1 MQIRIDALLTGK
13 VDPDFAP
20 ERGSSAIAK
29 RPIESRLAVKWLG
42 ISGDE
47 QADLS
52 VHGGVDKAI
61 HHYSRDHYADWRDEL
76 GDVRQLGGAGA
87 FGENVSTH
95 GWTEA
100 DVCLGDRFRMGT
112 ALVEVAQGRQPCWKQ
127 AHFLGVPDLV
137 ARMVATGRT
146 GWYYRV
152 IEEGEVAAG
161 DLLTL
166 VDRPLSHWPV
176 ARLFTLLIG
185 GGHRGERI
193 ALRELARSEVLA
205 VEWRR
210 RASYFGG

>member
-20 ERGSSAIAK
+20 RRGSSAIAK
-29 RPIESRLAVKWLG
+29 RPVEARLAVKWLG
-42 ISGDE
+42 IGGDE

-52 VHGGVDKAI
+52 VHGGLDKAI

-76 GDVRQLGGAGA
+76 GDVPQLAGAGA

-112 ALVEVAQGRQPCWKQ
+112 ALVEIAQGRQPCWKQ
-127 AHFLGVPDLV
+127 AHFLSVPDLV
-137 ARMVATGRT
+137 ARMVITGRT

-161 DLLTL
+161 DLLAL
-166 VDRPLSHWPV
+166 VERPMAQWPV
-176 ARLFTLLIG
+176 ARLFKLLIG
-185 GGHRGERI
+185 GGHRGERA
-193 ALRELARSEVLA
+193 ALRELAQSPVLA
-205 VEWRR
+205 EEWRR
-210 RASYFGG
+210 RAVHFV

>member
-20 ERGSSAIAK
+20 RRGSSAIAK
-29 RPIESRLAVKWLG
+29 RPVEARLAVTWLG
-42 ISGDE
+42 IGDDE

-52 VHGGVDKAI
+52 VHGGLDKAI

-76 GDVRQLGGAGA
+76 GDVPQLVGAGA

-100 DVCLGDRFRMGT
+100 DVCLGDRYRMGT
-112 ALVEVAQGRQPCWKQ
+112 ALVEIAQGRQPCWKQ

-137 ARMVATGRT
+137 ARMVITGRT

-152 IEEGEVAAG
+152 IEEGAVAAG

-166 VDRPLSHWPV
+166 VDRPFAQWPV
-176 ARLFTLLIG
+176 ARLFKLLIG
-185 GGHRGERI
+185 GGHREERT
-193 ALRELARSEVLA
+193 ALRELAQSPVLA
-205 VEWRR
+205 EEWRR
-210 RASYFGG
+210 RALHFGG